1 MWFISISV
9 LDLPV
14 FPFQFPV
21 CVSPSF
27 VDPPDIPTISSTM
40 VRLGW
45 TKIQEVH
52 GNVHAN
58 LSLVLFSVL
67 ARIWKV
73 GIKMCYR
80 LRSSDMFVSTGCQ
93 DTHLSKI
100 LVQNIIKTYLK
111 KPPSWSLLILHLKP
125 QGINRT
131 LQSSKI
137 ECLSCPVR
145 FVMLCWLVWSFNRKK
160 LQWFTISLSVY
171 FGWTTVCN
179 NAGGKCYITWLSR
192 RSRFICHTSSSTV
205 CLIMLALWLFR
216 K

>member
-1 MWFISISV
+1 
-9 LDLPV
+9 
-14 FPFQFPV
+14 
-21 CVSPSF
+21 
-27 VDPPDIPTISSTM
+27 M

-80 LRSSDMFVSTGCQ
+80 LRSSDMFVSTECQ
-93 DTHLSKI
+93 DTHLSEI
-100 LVQNIIKTYLK
+100 LVHNIIKTYLK

-131 LQSSKI
+131 LQSGKI

-145 FVMLCWLVWSFNRKK
+145 FACYVDLFDLLTERNFSDSQYHFLFTSDGQQCATMLVENATSLGFPGEADLFVTQAV
-160 LQWFTISLSVY
+160 LQYV
-171 FGWTTVCN
+171 
-179 NAGGKCYITWLSR
+179 
-192 RSRFICHTSSSTV
+192 
-205 CLIMLALWLFR
+205 
-216 K
+216 